1 MKRRNFLKL
10 AGIGTSGI
18 VAPQLSRAETLVV
31 KPGFVQEVAREIPV
45 VEEFDVIVCG
55 AGPAGVAAA
64 IAAGRSGA
72 KTLLIEVC
80 GCLGGIWTAGI
91 LSYILDYANKK
102 GLMQEIFA
110 GIEKLNGRTVTK
122 SGKPTNTCDVEIMK
136 VLLEDMCTA
145 AGLQI
150 LLHTRVCAALKNVS
164 GRVEHVITESKSG
177 REAFR
182 AKLFIDCT
190 GDGDLAAY
198 AGCGFDM
205 GQAGTGNTQPMS
217 LIALLMGI
225 SAGDIG
231 EFYRSEDSAASWASP
246 KDKLKAEMERGGHS
260 PSYGKPSLFRVYDD
274 LFMLMANHEYGVKGT
289 SVRDITNATIRARKE
304 LHNLINGLRSLGGIW
319 KNLRIVATA
328 EQIGVREGRRIHGMY
343 TVTQNDLAEGKTHE
357 DAVCRA
363 TFGIDV
369 HSTDPKK
376 EKGIEK
382 APVKAKP
389 YDIPIRA
396 LIARD
401 VGGLMMAGRCISGDF
416 IAHSSYR
423 VTGNSVALGEAAGK
437 VAALAA
443 KNNCLPQNV
452 KIPT

>member
-1 MKRRNFLKL
+1 MAGLGTTSIAVPKL
-10 AGIGTSGI
+10 SHAESPA
-18 VAPQLSRAETLVV
+18 VRA
-31 KPGFVQEVAREIPV
+31 GFVQEAAHEVPV
-45 VEEFDVIVCG
+45 VEEFDIIVCG

-91 LSYILDYANKK
+91 LSYILDYGNKK
-102 GLMQEIFA
+102 GLMEEIFTSL
-110 GIEKLNGRTVTK
+110 EKMNGRTFTK

-136 VLLEDMCTA
+136 VLLEDMCAA
-145 AGLQI
+145 AGVQI
-150 LLHTRVCAALKNVS
+150 LLHTRVCAALKNAA

-177 REAFR
+177 REAYR

-190 GDGDLAAY
+190 GDGDLAAC

-205 GQAGTGNTQPMS
+205 GQTDTGNTQPMS
-217 LIALLMGI
+217 LIALIMGI
-225 SAGDIG
+225 SAGEVS
-231 EFYRSEDSAASWASP
+231 EFFRSEDSNASWAAP
-246 KDKLKAEMERGGHS
+246 KDKLRAEMERGGHS

-274 LFMLMANHEYGVKGT
+274 LFMIMANHEYGVKGT
-289 SVRDITNATIRARKE
+289 NVRDITKATLNARKE

-328 EQIGVREGRRIHGMY
+328 EQIGVREGRRIHGLY
-343 TVTQNDLAEGKTHE
+343 TVTQDDLAGGKKHD

-382 APVKAKP
+382 APVKMKP

-452 KIPT
+452 KLPSGG